1 MQGLSLLSLLPQ
13 VMAEVD
19 WTGESKGDS
28 AIDAIDEAAAMC
40 CELAKSKDFGQLEAV
55 YGEQ

>member
-55 YGEQ
+55 